1 MFLSLLVLVFRC
13 AKYNA
18 QGYGKDPVIFQH
30 VSFPA
35 HKTSFIKRWFFQ
47 HVVEDPDR
55 LAPSPN
61 PIQQLTRAQTANQ
74 HWSKS
79 DCTHVYLSIY
89 LFMAEW
95 HQMPVVSFQNLGV
108 ETVVAACLMIRGGTA
123 CSVIK
128 YWHNICTLF
137 ICVFHLPAHRCPLRT
152 NTRHSHMF
160 HI

>member
-1 MFLSLLVLVFRC
+1 MCQVKYSGIWKRSCHFSACQFPSAQNQFDKEMF
-13 AKYNA
+13 
-18 QGYGKDPVIFQH
+18 
-30 VSFPA
+30 
-35 HKTSFIKRWFFQ
+35 FFQ
-47 HVVEDPDR
+47 HVAEDPDR
-55 LAPSPN
+55 LAQSPN
-61 PIQQLTRAQTANQ
+61 PIQHLTRAQTANP

-79 DCTHVYLSIY
+79 DCTHVYLFIY

-95 HQMPVVSFQNLGV
+95 HQMPAVSFQNLGV

>member
-1 MFLSLLVLVFRC
+1 MEKVLSFF
-13 AKYNA
+13 NMS
-18 QGYGKDPVIFQH
+18 
-30 VSFPA
+30 VSQR
-35 HKTSFIKRWFFQ
+35 TKRWFFQ
-47 HVVEDPDR
+47 NVVEDPDR

-61 PIQQLTRAQTANQ
+61 PIQHLTRAQTVNP

-79 DCTHVYLSIY
+79 DCTHVYLFIY

-95 HQMPVVSFQNLGV
+95 HQMPAVSFQNLGV

-160 HI
+160 HIQQQNIFIQLFKWFFFATHHSCY